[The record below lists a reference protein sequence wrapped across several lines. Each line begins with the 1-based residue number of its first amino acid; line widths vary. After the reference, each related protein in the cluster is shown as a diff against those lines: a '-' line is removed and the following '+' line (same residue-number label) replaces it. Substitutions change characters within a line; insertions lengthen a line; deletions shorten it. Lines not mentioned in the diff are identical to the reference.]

1 MLHRCER
8 RSVTTKPLGVTEARA
23 LRKAFCAG
31 IAREPAREICPLPR
45 RQDERQ
51 HDQHR
56 LHEARYKREHRVQ
69 RVQVEIAVPVSLK
82 MYWGPHESPIADSG
96 GSLSSPHHRAESP
109 LSLGSFSP

>member
-1 MLHRCER
+1 
-8 RSVTTKPLGVTEARA
+8 VTTKPLGVTEARA

-56 LHEARYKREHRVQ
+56 
-69 RVQVEIAVPVSLK
+69 
-82 MYWGPHESPIADSG
+82 
-96 GSLSSPHHRAESP
+96 
-109 LSLGSFSP
+109 